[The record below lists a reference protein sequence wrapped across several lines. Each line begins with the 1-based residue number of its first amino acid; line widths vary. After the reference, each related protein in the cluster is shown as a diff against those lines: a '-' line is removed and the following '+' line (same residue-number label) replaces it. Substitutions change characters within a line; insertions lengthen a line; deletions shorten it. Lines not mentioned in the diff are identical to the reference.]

1 MLNLEVTF
9 QLYWPKKKNKRNKQN
24 KKHSDTVKEEIDCS
38 KEPGWTNFIHQTL
51 IGANVYEIRLG
62 FFEISRWLCLRHT
75 FFICFRKS
83 LLFFLFF
90 FSFSLHRWVSSTTL
104 LKRLMCWKDWTLT
117 QSTGK
122 EREGPVLE
130 SSSKSSLVMNPGRC
144 WTYLFACGNYR
155 CLNHMLEFQV
165 FWHYFLMW
173 PLQLA
178 LVEDSLTI
186 GCLHTAFKFVFLWT
200 NLPTIVSRHDAF
212 S

>member
-9 QLYWPKKKNKRNKQN
+9 HFSNKQN
-24 KKHSDTVKEEIDCS
+24 KKHSDTVKEEINCS
-38 KEPGWTNFIHQTL
+38 KEPGWTNFIHETL

-83 LLFFLFF
+83 LPFFLFF
-90 FSFSLHRWVSSTTL
+90 FSLHRWVSSTTL
-104 LKRLMCWKDWTLT
+104 LKRLMCWRDWTLT

-144 WTYLFACGNYR
+144 WTCLFACGNYR
-155 CLNHMLEFQV
+155 CLNHILEFQV
-165 FWHYFLMW
+165 FWHYFLTTSTCSCRGFF
-173 PLQLA
+173 
-178 LVEDSLTI
+178 DDR
-186 GCLHTAFKFVFLWT
+186 
-200 NLPTIVSRHDAF
+200 LPSYGF
-212 S
+212 

>member
-9 QLYWPKKKNKRNKQN
+9 QLYWPKKKNKRNKRN
-24 KKHSDTVKEEIDCS
+24 KKHSDTVKEEINCS
-38 KEPGWTNFIHQTL
+38 NEPAWTNFIHETL

-62 FFEISRWLCLRHT
+62 FFEISRRLCLHHT

-83 LLFFLFF
+83 LPFFLFF
-90 FSFSLHRWVSSTTL
+90 FSLHRWVSSTTL
-104 LKRLMCWKDWTLT
+104 LKRLMCWRDWTLT

-144 WTYLFACGNYR
+144 WTCLFACGNYR

-165 FWHYFLMW
+165 FWRYFLMW

-186 GCLHTAFKFVFLWT
+186 GCLHTAL
-200 NLPTIVSRHDAF
+200 NLF
-212 S
+212 SFGQTSQQ